1 MYRILNNRVNKNRK
15 VNNERL
21 YIERCMIRGYVIDDN
36 RIFRLFISMKHLILI
51 IESLNYTF
59 IFEQ

>member
-1 MYRILNNRVNKNRK
+1 
-15 VNNERL
+15 
-21 YIERCMIRGYVIDDN
+21 MIRGYVIDDN
-36 RIFRLFISMKHLILI
+36 RIFRLFISMKHLIRI